1 VPWDGLGKDDDGDRR
16 RQGHAGNGASC
27 RRGHRSNRGLGLAA
41 SRKLAK
47 AGFHVVL
54 AVRDVARGEAV
65 ARELRAEIEGAE
77 VDAMALDLSSIAS
90 VDAFVQAFRARGL
103 SLHLLL
109 ANAGLIAFDKL
120 EKSAEGLEIQLA
132 TNHLG
137 HFHLVT
143 SLRDVLERSAP
154 ARVVV
159 VSSTMHIPGTG
170 PGKGP
175 PFDYENVGGEKFYD
189 PMVFY
194 RNSKLANVWFTY
206 AMARRLEGTGVTV
219 NALCP
224 GFVPETAAPTA
235 QGLQRVL
242 FRWVF
247 PLLPQARTVEQ
258 GATHMAWVCTAPELD
273 GVSGKFFADQH
284 ERRSS
289 DASYDAEAQERLF
302 RASEAW
308 VAGARGTTT
317 RAAA

>member
-1 VPWDGLGKDDDGDRR
+1 MTQANEGGV
-16 RQGHAGNGASC
+16 S
-27 RRGHRSNRGLGLAA
+27 RRGATERRVAVVTGGNRGLGLAT
-41 SRKLAK
+41 SRKLAA
-47 AGFHVVL
+47 AGYHVVL
-54 AVRDVARGEAV
+54 AVRDVVRGEAV
-65 ARELRAEIEGAE
+65 ARELRAEIAGAE
-77 VDAMALDLSSIAS
+77 VDAMALDLSSLAS
-90 VDAFVQAFRARGL
+90 VDAFVVAFRARGL
-103 SLHLLL
+103 PLHLLL
-109 ANAGLIAFDKL
+109 ANAGLIAFEKL
-120 EKSAEGLEIQLA
+120 EKSADGLELQLA

-175 PFDYENVGGEKFYD
+175 DFDYENVGGQKYYD

-224 GFVPETAAPTA
+224 GFVPETAVPTA
-235 QGLQRVL
+235 KGLQRML

-258 GATHMAWVCTAPELD
+258 GATHIAWVCTARELE
-273 GVSGKFFADQH
+273 GVSGKFFADQR

-289 DASYDAEAQERLF
+289 DASYDVEAQERLF
-302 RASEAW
+302 QASEAW
-308 VAGARGTTT
+308 VSRGLGAARA